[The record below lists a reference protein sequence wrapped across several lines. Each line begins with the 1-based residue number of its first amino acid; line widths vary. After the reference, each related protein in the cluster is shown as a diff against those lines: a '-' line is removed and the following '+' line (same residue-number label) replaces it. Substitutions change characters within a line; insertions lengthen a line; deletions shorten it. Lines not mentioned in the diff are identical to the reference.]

1 MILGL
6 SLKTFTLFHVAISL
20 IGIAS
25 GGVVVIRM
33 MGSHRLG
40 GTNLF
45 FLITTIATSL
55 TGFLFPFNGISPAII
70 VGMISLGVLAVALA
84 ARYIGYLDGPWRWIY
99 VISAMTALYFNVFV
113 AVVQAF
119 AKIGPLHQFAPT
131 RSEPLFAVVQG
142 IVLLSFIVLGYQA
155 VKRFHPGRG

>member
-6 SLKTFTLFHVAISL
+6 SLKTFTYFHVVISL

-25 GGVVVIRM
+25 GGVVVLRM
-33 MGSHRLG
+33 LGSHRLG

-45 FLITTIATSL
+45 FLVATIATSL
-55 TGFLFPFNGISPAII
+55 TGFLLPSKGLSPAII
-70 VGMISLGVLAVALA
+70 LGMISLVVLAVALA

-99 VISAMTALYFNVFV
+99 VVSAMTALYFNVFV

-131 RSEPLFAVVQG
+131 GSEPPFVVVQA
-142 IVLLSFIVLGYQA
+142 IVLLAFIVLGYQA

>member
-99 VISAMTALYFNVFV
+99 VISAMTGLYFNVFV

-131 RSEPLFAVVQG
+131 GSEPLFAVVQG